1 MCGGENMIYVIGD
14 LKVENY
20 DKWKPVF
27 NERSTARKEN
37 GGYEARLF
45 RNSDD
50 PHDVEILFKWDNKEN
65 AKKYMESE
73 SVQKTLKNAGAKIER
88 VTYLDEIEKTI

>member
-1 MCGGENMIYVIGD
+1 MIYLIGE

-20 DKWKPVF
+20 DKWKSVF
-27 NERSTARKEN
+27 NERSTARKEH
-37 GGYEARLF
+37 GAKEARLF

-73 SVQKTLKNAGAKIER
+73 SVHKVLKDVGAKIER
-88 VTYLDEIEKTI
+88 VTYLDEVEKTI

>member
-1 MCGGENMIYVIGD
+1 MIYVIGD
-14 LKVENY
+14 LKVESY
-20 DKWKPVF
+20 DKWKPTF
-27 NERSTARKEN
+27 NERSTARKEQ
-37 GGYEARLF
+37 GAKEAILF

-50 PHDVEILFKWDNKEN
+50 PHDVEILFKWDNKKN

-73 SVQKTLKNAGAKIER
+73 SVKKVLQNVGARIEK

>member
-1 MCGGENMIYVIGD
+1 MIHVIGD

-27 NERSTARKEN
+27 NERSTTRKEQ
-37 GGYEARLF
+37 GAKEAILF

-65 AKKYMESE
+65 AKRYMESE
-73 SVQKTLKNAGAKIER
+73 SVKKALRNVGARIEK
-88 VTYLDEIEKTI
+88 VTYLDEMEKTI

>member
-1 MCGGENMIYVIGD
+1 MIYLIGE

-37 GGYEARLF
+37 GEEEARLF

-65 AKKYMESE
+65 AKKYMESK
-73 SVQKTLKNAGAKIER
+73 SVQKVLKNAGAKIER

>member
-1 MCGGENMIYVIGD
+1 MIYLIGE

-20 DKWKPVF
+20 DKFKPIF
-27 NERSTARKEN
+27 NERSTARTKNGEKEA
-37 GGYEARLF
+37 YLF

-50 PHDVEILFKWDNKEN
+50 PHEVEFLFTWDNKEN

-73 SVQKTLKNAGAKIER
+73 SVQKTLENAGAKMEKII
-88 VTYLDEIEKTI
+88 YSDEAEKTI

>member
-1 MCGGENMIYVIGD
+1 MIYLIGE
-14 LKVENY
+14 LKVENF

-37 GGYEARLF
+37 GEEEAHLF

-73 SVQKTLKNAGAKIER
+73 SVQKTLENAGAKIER

>member
-1 MCGGENMIYVIGD
+1 MIYVIGD
-14 LKVENY
+14 LKVESY
-20 DKWKPVF
+20 DKWKPTF
-27 NERSTARKEN
+27 NERSTARKEQ
-37 GGYEARLF
+37 GAKEAILF

-73 SVQKTLKNAGAKIER
+73 SVQRTLENAGAKLEKII
-88 VTYLDEIEKTI
+88 YIDEAEKTI